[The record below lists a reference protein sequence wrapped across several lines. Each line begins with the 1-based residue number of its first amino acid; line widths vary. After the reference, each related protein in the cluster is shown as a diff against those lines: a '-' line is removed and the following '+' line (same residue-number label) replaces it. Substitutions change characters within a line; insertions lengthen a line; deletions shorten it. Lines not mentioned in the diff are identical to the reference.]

1 MGQDQRPG
9 PMGRYVVRRMKREEM
24 DVAIRW
30 AAAEGWNP
38 GLSDADCFYTADPNG
53 FFIGTLDDEP
63 AATLSAVA
71 YDDGFGFLGFY
82 IVRPELRGRGHGLEI
97 WRAGMAYLGSR
108 NIGLDGVLAQQ
119 DNYRK
124 SGFQLTYYNARYEGV
139 GGGQVP
145 PGVVALAEVPF
156 AELVAFDRMMFG
168 AARAAFL
175 ERWVAQPH
183 AVGRAVRRAGDLA
196 GYGVIRRCGRGF
208 KIGPLFAADER
219 DAERLFQALAAE
231 APDQPIFLD
240 IPEVNRAAQAL
251 VKRHR
256 MTPVFQTARM
266 YSKQAPALPL
276 AQIFGVT
283 SFELG

>member
-1 MGQDQRPG
+1 MMRRSG
-9 PMGRYVVRRMKREEM
+9 PTGRYAVRRMKREEM
-24 DVAIRW
+24 DIAIRW

-38 GLSDADCFYTADPNG
+38 GLSDADCFYRADPAG
-53 FFIGTLDDEP
+53 FFIGTLDGEP

-71 YDDGFGFLGFY
+71 YDESFGFLGFY

-97 WRAGMAYLGSR
+97 WQAGIAYLGSR

-124 SGFQLTYYNARYEGV
+124 SGFRLAYYNARYEGV
-139 GGGQVP
+139 GGGEAP
-145 PGVVALAEVPF
+145 RGVIALAEAPF
-156 AELVAFDRMMFG
+156 AELVAFDSRMFG
-168 AARAAFL
+168 AARATFL
-175 ERWVAQPH
+175 ERWMAQPH

-196 GYGVIRRCGRGF
+196 GYGVTRRCGRGF
-208 KIGPLFAADER
+208 KIGPLFAADEQV
-219 DAERLFQALAAE
+219 AEQLFQALAAE
-231 APDQPIFLD
+231 ASEQPIFLD
-240 IPEVNRAAQAL
+240 IPEINRAAQAL
-251 VKRHR
+251 VRRHR

-276 AQIFGVT
+276 TQIFGVT